1 MNPCACLTLF
11 ALLLAAAPASE
22 AAQGGGQVA
31 AIAGMSSARAG
42 HSATRLDDGRVLL
55 AGGCHARGC
64 EEGISSDAVIF
75 EPATK
80 RFLPA
85 DRLVVARVGH
95 RALSLA
101 DGRVLLFGGWTPG
114 GATDV
119 VEVYDPALGSF
130 AAHGKLLQARDGFSA
145 NLLHDGRILIVGGYA
160 QDMQRLQS
168 AEIYDTATGRSRPAS
183 DMAMP
188 RMSHT
193 ATRLA
198 DGRVLV
204 AGGSS
209 ARGQLADTLELFDPA
224 SATFTV
230 VAHLRNARHKHAA
243 VAVGDGVLIIGGAGL
258 RESAQ
263 QYRDS
268 ELWRPGMSHTTPGP
282 TLRNPRYKFLDA
294 VVRLDDGRTL
304 IAGGSRTVEALD
316 RKGGRFTTVG
326 GELGADLAFSTTTQ
340 LRDGRVLIAGGYD
353 RSIQPVRSAWLYQPA
368 E

>member
-1 MNPCACLTLF
+1 MKLFAGVTVF
-11 ALLLAAAPASE
+11 ALLLATAPASE
-22 AAQGGGQVA
+22 AAESAGQVA
-31 AIAGMSSARAG
+31 AIAGMSAARAA
-42 HSATRLDDGRVLL
+42 HSATRLADGRVLL

-75 EPATK
+75 DPATK
-80 RFLPA
+80 RFA
-85 DRLVVARVGH
+85 AAGRLILARAGH

-101 DGRVLLFGGWTPG
+101 DGRVFLFGGWTPG

-119 VEVYDPALGSF
+119 VEVYDPAVGSF

-145 NLLHDGRILIVGGYA
+145 TLLNDGRILMVGGYA
-160 QDMQRLQS
+160 RDMQRLSS
-168 AEIYDTATGRSRPAS
+168 AEVYDTATGRSRPVA

-193 ATRLA
+193 ATRLD

-209 ARGQLADTLELFDPA
+209 ARGQLVDTLELFDPV
-224 SATFTV
+224 SAAFAV
-230 VAHLRNARHKHAA
+230 VGHLHKARHKHAA
-243 VAVGDGVLIIGGAGL
+243 VAVGDGVLIMGGAGL

-263 QYRDS
+263 QYRES

-282 TLRNPRYKFLDA
+282 TMRNARYKFLDA

-316 RKGGRFTTVG
+316 RKGEHFTTVG
-326 GELGADLAFSTTTQ
+326 GELGADLAFSTATQ

-353 RSIQPVRSAWLYQPA
+353 PDIQPVRSAWLYQTA